1 MPISRTTIIIAAF
14 YSTSKF
20 NIPVKVTFDRL
31 VIASRQRANSLK
43 KEKRKKEKTEK
54 EKRKKNLIKR
64 KLISFDQKNN
74 KTKIV
79 YIYDF
84 NQSKEEG
91 NRDVSDR
98 ENNRERRKVERQ
110 GEVTG
115 CKHGKT
121 CVIDRRSI
129 RQRSTVDF
137 YRDLKDKGT

>member
-43 KEKRKKEKTEK
+43 KKKRKNRKRKEKK
-54 EKRKKNLIKR
+54 KKNLIKR

-129 RQRSTVDF
+129 RQQSCIYSRFLQRS
-137 YRDLKDKGT
+137 

>member
-43 KEKRKKEKTEK
+43 KKKRKNRKRK

-84 NQSKEEG
+84 NRSKEEG

-110 GEVTG
+110 GEVTRLQTWQDL
-115 CKHGKT
+115 CY
-121 CVIDRRSI
+121 RSSI
-129 RQRSTVDF
+129 YKATIYSRFLQRS
-137 YRDLKDKGT
+137 

>member
-43 KEKRKKEKTEK
+43 KKKRKNRKRKEKK
-54 EKRKKNLIKR
+54 KKNLIKR

-110 GEVTG
+110 GEVTRLQTWQDL
-115 CKHGKT
+115 CY
-121 CVIDRRSI
+121 RSSI
-129 RQRSTVDF
+129 YKATIYSRFLQRS
-137 YRDLKDKGT
+137 